1 MATETLYP
9 IHIPFHEQEIIKSIL
24 FDRRVKIPSL
34 WKQFTDKNNEMYM
47 TPYVNGFMIG
57 ALFSQR
63 NTVPECWK
71 QLIDIANKIKK
82 DAGVEVTDLGNNMVQ
97 LKDTSG
103 FTIVREKYDWEVG

>member
-1 MATETLYP
+1 MAPEALYP
-9 IHIPFHEQEIIKSIL
+9 IHIPFHERETIKSIL
-24 FDRRVKIPSL
+24 LDRKDRIPSL
-34 WKQFTDKNNEMYM
+34 WKQFTDKNNEICINSFQ
-47 TPYVNGFMIG
+47 NGFMIG

-82 DAGVEVTDLGNNMVQ
+82 DAGVEVTDLGNNIVQ

-103 FTIVREKYDWEVG
+103 FTIVREKHDWE